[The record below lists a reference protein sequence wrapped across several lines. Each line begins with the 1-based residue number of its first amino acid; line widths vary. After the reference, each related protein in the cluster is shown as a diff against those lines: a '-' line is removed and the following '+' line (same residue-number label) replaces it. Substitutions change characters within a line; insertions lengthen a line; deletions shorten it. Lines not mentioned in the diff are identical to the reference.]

1 MTRPPRLPIGLLVV
15 GLGTLLAPFD
25 TAVNIAFPS
34 ITRAFELSLEDI
46 RWVVIA
52 YVLTYASL
60 MLACGRLGDLVGYR
74 PIFQLGLS
82 LSLLGLVACSM
93 APNYALLLVGRLL
106 QGIGIA
112 LTLSCGPA
120 LVTSL
125 MDESERTR
133 ALAFYAGVIAIGG
146 ALGPIVGG
154 VLVARWGWPAVFWF
168 RVPIAIL
175 ALALSPLIAAAPK
188 RRSMRDFDGAG
199 AVLLVVWMSALL
211 LASAFLPGPLGP
223 AVPGIL
229 LLLSLAAFWW
239 FCVHELRYPQPLIR
253 LSMFGNLRFALLN
266 AINILAN
273 FAAFGVLILV
283 PYYVVRIAGLDASAG
298 GAVLAMSAVGT
309 VVGSWLAGRLSQRLP
324 IGSLA
329 LAGLL
334 LHVAGLCA
342 ISVWTQATSL
352 AVVAGTL
359 FAQGV
364 GIGLFQVGYSDYVT
378 GALPAQDRGVA
389 GSLTMVTRTIGV
401 VLAATGLSAAFTHFQ
416 AIAQLSQA
424 PPAEAFLAGFQST
437 FRCVAVGLAVAVAL
451 SLVHPRN
458 WRFGT

>member
-1 MTRPPRLPIGLLVV
+1 MTRPPRSPWGLLVV
-15 GLGTLLAPFD
+15 GFGTLLAPFD

-60 MLACGRLGDLVGYR
+60 MLACGRLGDLLGYR

-133 ALAFYAGVIAIGG
+133 ALAFYASVIAIGG

-211 LASAFLPGPLGP
+211 LASAFLPGPFGP

-229 LLLSLAAFWW
+229 LLLSLAAFCW
-239 FCVHELRYPQPLIR
+239 FCVHELRCPQPLIR
-253 LSMFGNLRFALLN
+253 LSIFGNLRFALLN

-283 PYYVVRIAGLDASAG
+283 PYYVVRIAGLDASTG

-309 VVGSWLAGRLSQRLP
+309 VLGSWFAGRLSQRLP
-324 IGSLA
+324 IGPLA
-329 LAGLL
+329 LAGLV

-352 AVVAGTL
+352 AVVAWTL

-416 AIAQLSQA
+416 AIAHLSHA

-437 FRCVAVGLAVAVAL
+437 FRCVAAGLAVGVAL
-451 SLVHPRN
+451 SLVHPRT
-458 WRFGT
+458 WRLGT